1 MFDKYQ
7 QLGAYHWDDVD
18 SSSFYKILNR
28 SLSVYTRYQKCLKYI
43 PKKTQYCIEIGCGDG
58 ALSYLIATKG
68 LSVLGCDTDQ
78 TGINLA
84 ISQVKELPF
93 AAAVQF
99 ECSRFQDCCVE
110 SESVDVVVL
119 ADVIEHLEDPVSL
132 LHEIKRVGKPGGKL
146 IITTPRVRN
155 GRLWD
160 NNHVCEYTEE
170 TLELL
175 LKNVFPSTTVKPFMP
190 LLFYKIYNISFAFRC
205 LFNTLCSIGLNPFS
219 ISFPSG
225 KNIMLQS
232 ISYFEET
239 NRQ

>member
-1 MFDKYQ
+1 MFNKYQ
-7 QLGAYHWDDVD
+7 QFGAYHWKDVD

-28 SLSVYTRYQKCLKYI
+28 SLPLYTRYQKCLTYI
-43 PKKTQYCIEIGCGDG
+43 QGNAQYCIEVGCGDG

-68 LSVLGCDTDQ
+68 LRVLGCDTDQ
-78 TGINLA
+78 TGISLA
-84 ISQVKELPF
+84 ISQVKKLPF

-99 ECSRFQDCCVE
+99 KYSRFQDCCVE
-110 SESVDVVVL
+110 SESVDVIVL

-132 LHEIKRVGKPGGKL
+132 LHEIKRTGKPGGRL
-146 IITTPRVRN
+146 IITTPKAQD

-175 LKNVFPSTTVKPFMP
+175 LKDIFPSTTVKPFMP
-190 LLFYKIYNISFAFRC
+190 LLFYRIYNISFAFRC
-205 LFNTLCSIGLNPFS
+205 LFNTLCLIGMNPFS

-232 ISYFEET
+232 ISYF
-239 NRQ
+239 